1 MDRDEILRRSREEKN
16 DEMEI
21 QVRDKA
27 MKWTYIA
34 LVLSAAFFSLIRGMH
49 DQPIM
54 DPVPRFAYRSARG
67 AFTATSRRGI
77 NSTSSWPLS
86 RSLSP
91 SQRPCAFSWVT
102 EHGGKTDT

>member
-54 DPVPRFAYRSARG
+54 DLCATVCISVCAGRFYCYIKTRDKFNLVMAIVTLVVAI
-67 AFTATSRRGI
+67 TAAVRFFMG
-77 NSTSSWPLS
+77 
-86 RSLSP
+86 
-91 SQRPCAFSWVT
+91 
-102 EHGGKTDT
+102 H